1 VTTNLEFEAA
11 WRDLE
16 RRAKVLWLLFFACL
30 PGVFLLAYLL
40 NTLLQQDASFPVVGL
55 VWMAAI
61 GWAGFRMA
69 TFACPRCGAAFF
81 ENWYFFKPLRSNCA
95 HCDLARWA
103 KGDAPPAVPDEGRAN
118 NQR

>member
-1 VTTNLEFEAA
+1 MTTNLTFEAA

-16 RRAKVLWLLFFACL
+16 RRSRVLWLLLFACI
-30 PGVFLLAYLL
+30 PGVFLFAYLF
-40 NTLLQQDASFPVVGL
+40 NSLLQQDASFPVVGI

-81 ENWYFFKPLRSNCA
+81 ENWYFFKPLRGNCA
-95 HCDLARWA
+95 HCDLVRWA
-103 KGDAPPAVPDEGRAN
+103 KDETPASSAGPGAGK
-118 NQR
+118 

>member
-1 VTTNLEFEAA
+1 VTTNLAFEAA

-16 RRAKVLWLLFFACL
+16 RKSKMLWLLLFACL

-40 NTLLQQDASFPVVGL
+40 NTLLLQDASFPVVGL
-55 VWMAAI
+55 VWMTAI

-103 KGDAPPAVPDEGRAN
+103 KGDAPPAAPGEGRAN